1 MNSVAV
7 RYFRFHGFTLVEL
20 MVVIVILGLLAG
32 MAMPKLMSYFG
43 DSRVKA
49 AGLELE
55 IIAAALDEYKLDTG
69 RYPSTEQGL
78 ESLMLAPE
86 EIRGWNGPYLDK
98 RNLLLDPWEHA
109 YHYRFL
115 VTDRKYVL
123 ASLGADN
130 MEGGSR
136 EDSDIV
142 FTAVSR

>member
-1 MNSVAV
+1 MNSATVGH
-7 RYFRFHGFTLVEL
+7 FRFHGFTLVEL

-43 DSRVKA
+43 DSRAKA
-49 AGLELE
+49 ARLELE
-55 IIAAALDEYKLDTG
+55 IIAAALEEYKLDTG
-69 RYPSTEQGL
+69 RYPSTEDGL
-78 ESLMLAPE
+78 ESLLQAPE

-98 RNLLLDPWEHA
+98 RNLLLDPWEHV

-115 VTDRKYVL
+115 VADRKYAL

-130 MEGGSR
+130 TAGGSE

-142 FTAVSR
+142 FTAASQ